1 MTIVAC
7 QDKKLYLARSIEAEE
22 NEFLTEKNKPV
33 CFDSLDKMKE
43 YLLNLANRDDIF
55 NHECEY
61 KITSF
66 EKKKY
71 NGGEYW
77 ISFCPSDIPKD
88 EEEEYEDT
96 YIIVPF
102 SIRETTKITLKKK
115 GRDFEAFN

>member
-1 MTIVAC
+1 MKVTVI
-7 QDKKLYLARSIEAEE
+7 QDKKLYLARSIEAKK

-43 YLLNLANRDDIF
+43 YLLNLENRDDLF

-61 KITSF
+61 KIISF

-77 ISFCPSDIPKD
+77 ISFCPSDVPKD
-88 EEEEYEDT
+88 EEKEYVDA

-102 SIRETTKITLKKK
+102 SIRETTEITLNKK
-115 GRDFEAFN
+115 DFEAFN